1 MSCGQWMGHVL
12 CLKGQPEQCLDC
24 VSVPLQQ
31 PKPSAHPSTTQ
42 ARSSAQ
48 ARSSVQCT
56 CAVCLAKSSPYLGGA
71 SSSRARK
78 NLTVSIP
85 RRLVRTSHKSL
96 TVSIPLKRLQ
106 HSQRKGLK
114 VTISRAD
121 LCSLP
126 RKMKGQMIVH
136 PMMRALSRQYPRM
149 RVLSCI
155 SLPLYTPQQLLN
167 LHKQKTL
174 HSEKQSGRMNQSA
187 EEESLQSEKIKSK
200 QPLQSEMNWQDES
213 RQLSAKNQPGKVESR
228 ENFVNS
234 PLLQTLQLVAI
245 PSNSQT

>member
-12 CLKGQPEQCLDC
+12 CLKGQPEQCVDC
-24 VSVPLQQ
+24 VSVPLQR
-31 PKPSAHPSTTQ
+31 PKPSPRPSMTQ
-42 ARSSAQ
+42 ARRSA
-48 ARSSVQCT
+48 QCT

-71 SSSRARK
+71 SSSRTRK

-85 RRLVRTSHKSL
+85 RRLVSLSHKSL

-126 RKMKGQMIVH
+126 RKIKGQMTVH
-136 PMMRALSRQYPRM
+136 PIIRALSRQYPHI
-149 RVLSCI
+149 RVLSYI
-155 SLPLYTPQQLLN
+155 RLPLYTPSHLLN
-167 LHKQKTL
+167 LHKQKAL
-174 HSEKQSGRMNQSA
+174 RSDKQSGKMNQSA
-187 EEESLQSEKIKSK
+187 EEEPLQSENQSKEVKSK

-213 RQLSAKNQPGKVESR
+213 TQLSTENQPGKVESR
-228 ENFVNS
+228 ENFADS
-234 PLLQTLQLVAI
+234 PLLQILYDIAVGGN
-245 PSNSQT
+245 PK